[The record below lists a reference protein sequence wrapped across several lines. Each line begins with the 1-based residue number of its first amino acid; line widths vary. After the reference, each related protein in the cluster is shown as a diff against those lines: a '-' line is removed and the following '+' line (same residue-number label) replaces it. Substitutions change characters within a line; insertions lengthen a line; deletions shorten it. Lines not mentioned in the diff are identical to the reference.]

1 MSNKQLS
8 IILKLRD
15 EASKKLKG
23 VSGGL
28 VRFGNAWKRYGII
41 ATVAIAAISA
51 ALTKL
56 AMDAQESENLFKESM
71 ANMAGI
77 AREWSDELSK
87 TLGLNSYEIRKVVS
101 TFNVMLKSMKLSED
115 MAYEMSKALTQ
126 LSYDMASFYNL
137 RPEEAFTKLQS
148 GISGEIEPLKRLGIL
163 VNENTIKAWALTNGM
178 IKQGEVMTEQQK
190 IWARFRVM
198 LEQTETSQGDMLR
211 TANSLTNLLRR
222 LKSSAE
228 ELGIVVGSVLLP
240 PVSKVAFA
248 LALFANWLKKAA
260 KEHPLFVKS
269 ILFTVI
275 ALTALAAVLGVVGL
289 AIPAVSTGIGVMSGA
304 FAGLWV
310 ALAPIAPILLAVAA
324 GIVAI
329 WIAFKKWN
337 VIKALFWSFVAGVN
351 EGLKSIITT
360 LARWALR
367 ISQLPGPHK
376 KAFTEIA
383 SNLIDFA
390 KTLDE
395 SYVLAMKKAADA
407 LNENTNNTKKSAKE
421 VISVFDQI
429 KNKYAQF
436 MEELSKPG
444 KGLGN
449 VKKQFNAMEAF
460 AKQTARNMQNAFSNL
475 FFKAF
480 TGELRNVKEVF
491 ADFGRSMLQMISQIL
506 AKIVMIKLLTAFA
519 GGAGGNIF
527 GVPVGALFHEGGM
540 VGRQRRRF
548 IKAHQGLAPD
558 EVPIVAQTGEGVLS
572 RRGMGALGGSEN
584 LKALNRGEDVR
595 GGGVTINVN
604 QVIQAWDAQDVWR
617 NRKMLSNA
625 IADDIYNNGK
635 IRSVIRSYT

>member
-1 MSNKQLS
+1 MTNKQLS

-23 VSGGL
+23 VSGSL
-28 VRFGNAWKRYGII
+28 VRFGSAWKRYGII
-41 ATVAIAAISA
+41 ATAAIAAISA

-71 ANMAGI
+71 ANMAEI

-87 TLGLNSYEIRKVVS
+87 TLGLNSFEIRKVVS
-101 TFNVMLKSMKLSED
+101 TFNVMLKSMKLSEE
-115 MAYEMSKALTQ
+115 MAYEMSKSLTQ

-163 VNENTIKAWALTNGM
+163 VNENTIKTWALTSGM
-178 IKQGEVMTEQQK
+178 MKQGEVMTEQQK
-190 IWARFRVM
+190 IWARFRVI

-211 TANSLTNLLRR
+211 TADSLTNLLRR

-240 PVSKVAFA
+240 PVSKIAFA
-248 LALFANWLKKAA
+248 LALFANWLKNAA

-269 ILFTVI
+269 ILFTVV
-275 ALTALAAVLGVVGL
+275 ALTSLAAILGVVGL
-289 AIPAVSTGIGVMSGA
+289 AIPAVSTGMGVMSGA

-310 ALAPIAPILLAVAA
+310 ALAPIAPILIGVAA
-324 GIVAI
+324 GIIAI

-351 EGLKSIITT
+351 EGIKSIITT
-360 LARWALR
+360 LAQWALK

-390 KTLDE
+390 KTFDE
-395 SYVLAMKKAADA
+395 SYRIAMKKAADA
-407 LNENTNNTKKSAKE
+407 LKENTAKTKESAKE
-421 VISVFDQI
+421 IISVFDSI
-429 KNKYAQF
+429 KDKYAKF

-449 VKKQFNAMEAF
+449 LKKQFNAMEEF
-460 AKQTARNMQNAFSNL
+460 AKQSARNMQNAFSQF

-480 TGELRNVKEVF
+480 TGELRNLKEIF
-491 ADFGRSMLQMISQIL
+491 ADFGRAVLQMISNIL
-506 AKIVMIKLLTAFA
+506 AKLLLIKLFTAMA
-519 GGAGGNIF
+519 GPGGKIF
-527 GVPVGALFHEGGM
+527 GVDVGALFHHGGM
-540 VGRQRRRF
+540 VR
-548 IKAHQGLAPD
+548 KHQGGLIRAHGGLSPD
-558 EVPIVAQTGEGVLS
+558 EVPIIAQTGEGILS
-572 RRGMGALGGSEN
+572 RQGVRALGGPDN
-584 LKALNRGEDVR
+584 LRSLNRGEQA
-595 GGGVTINVN
+595 GAGGVTININ
-604 QVIQAWDAQDVWR
+604 QVIRAWDAQDVWR
-617 NRKMLSNA
+617 NRKALSNA